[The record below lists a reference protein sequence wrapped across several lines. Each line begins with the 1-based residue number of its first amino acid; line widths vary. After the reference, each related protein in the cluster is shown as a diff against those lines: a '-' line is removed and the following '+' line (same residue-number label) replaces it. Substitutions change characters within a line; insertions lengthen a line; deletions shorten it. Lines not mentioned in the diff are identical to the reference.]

1 MVLPCQPKAVAR
13 LLLGLGPAFP
23 NTAGAGSSVE
33 HLMQAEHS
41 GGMLCLV
48 LPETHY
54 VGTTCL
60 PLTRFHMLCLN
71 GYSPQNT
78 TID

>member
-13 LLLGLGPAFP
+13 LLPGLGPAVS

-54 VGTTCL
+54 VGTTCFRSQGSISFVSMAT
-60 PLTRFHMLCLN
+60 PLKARR
-71 GYSPQNT
+71 
-78 TID
+78 